1 MLASDVVTMTK
12 MTLANVDAVF
22 VSNMKS
28 ECLMMVEHVLVSLLN
43 GIYEFL
49 SLKLNLRA

>member
-1 MLASDVVTMTK
+1 MLASDIMIITK
-12 MTLANVDAVF
+12 MTLANVEAVF

-28 ECLMMVEHVLVSLLN
+28 ECLTMVEHFLVSLLN
-43 GIYEFL
+43 GIYTFL

>member
-1 MLASDVVTMTK
+1 MLASDIVTITK
-12 MTLANVDAVF
+12 MTLVNVDAVF

-28 ECLMMVEHVLVSLLN
+28 ECLTMVEHFLVSLLN
-43 GIYEFL
+43 GICEFL

>member
-1 MLASDVVTMTK
+1 MLASDIVTITK

-28 ECLMMVEHVLVSLLN
+28 ECLMIEHFLVSLLN